1 MNILIRT
8 NSSYK
13 IGLGHLM
20 RTLVLAKRYKD
31 SNIIFACE
39 NLEGNFNHKVV
50 EEGFYLV
57 NIKSNSSDELIS
69 LIKDYST
76 DLLVVDSYD
85 INYNFEKKIK
95 QSTKVK
101 VLSFD
106 DTYERHYCDILL
118 NTSIS
123 ANKKKYKDLV
133 PSHCEVLT
141 GLKYSLVRDE
151 FLYLKQ
157 RKKYF
162 YKPKRVF
169 LAMGGADHTNLNI
182 KILEVLKEMKIFE
195 VHVVTTTSNN
205 SLKTL
210 ERYFYKNKF
219 VKLYVNSNKIAEIM
233 NLCDFAIITP
243 SVTISEVLSL
253 NMPFIAIKTA
263 LNQNSISKFLV
274 RNRFFVLDKFNK
286 KILKNKLIKMQK
298 KKHYINIYNKIKR
311 LNSVK

>member
-95 QSTKVK
+95 QNTKVK